1 MAMLID
7 RRFFA
12 NFDWAL
18 FVLIFLV
25 PCFGL
30 VVLYSAGFDPDR
42 TYLKLSWLG
51 GDGIHSLAFLKQ
63 SVFLGVGLLVLIVA
77 ITIPTSFFY
86 RYAYIFYAICVILL
100 FVVLLVGTVSNGSR
114 RWLNFGAF
122 NLQPSEFVK
131 LAVILATAR
140 YLSKN
145 PPAAGAYGMYEL
157 LPLLAMIGFPM
168 ILIARQPDLG
178 TALSVGAVGAFLV
191 LFVGVKLKTIAT
203 LGGIVLAG
211 AVPAW
216 GFLHDYQ
223 KRRIVTL
230 FNPEADPL
238 GSGYH
243 VIQSKIA
250 VGSGNILGK
259 GFLNGTQSQLEF
271 LPEHTTD
278 FVFSV
283 LAEEWGF
290 VGCIFVL
297 ALYCLLFI
305 KILRVVAKSKDFFS
319 ALVAFGIGSQIFFH
333 MVVNIGMVV
342 GILPVV
348 GIPLPLFSY
357 GGSSVL
363 SVLFSL
369 GIILGIS
376 IRRWSHLRGAS

>member
-1 MAMLID
+1 MLID

-18 FVLIFLV
+18 FVLIFLI

-30 VVLYSAGFDPDR
+30 VVLYSAGYDPDR
-42 TYLKLSWLG
+42 TYLKISWLG
-51 GDGIHSLAFLKQ
+51 DGVHSLAFLKQ
-63 SVFLGVGLLVLIVA
+63 AIFLGTGLLVILIGMS
-77 ITIPTSFFY
+77 IPTSFFY
-86 RYAYIFYAICVILL
+86 RYAYIFYAVCIVLL
-100 FVVLLVGTVSNGSR
+100 CAVLLVGTVSNGSR
-114 RWLNFGAF
+114 RWLNLGAF

-131 LAVILATAR
+131 LAVILAIAR

-145 PPAAGAYGMYEL
+145 PPAGSGYSLYEL
-157 LPLLAMIGFPM
+157 VPLLALIGIPM
-168 ILIARQPDLG
+168 LLIIRQPDLG
-178 TALSVGAVGAFLV
+178 TALSVGAVGAFLICFIGV
-191 LFVGVKLKTIAT
+191 RLRAIVTLAGLFVA
-203 LGGIVLAG
+203 GI
-211 AVPAW
+211 VPAW
-216 GFLHDYQ
+216 SFLHDYQ
-223 KRRIVTL
+223 KRRILTL
-230 FNPEADPL
+230 FDPEADPL

-290 VGCIFVL
+290 VGCIFIL
-297 ALYCLLFI
+297 GLYCLLFI
-305 KILRVVAKSKDFFS
+305 KILRIVSKSKDIFS

-333 MVVNIGMVV
+333 TIVNVGMVV
-342 GILPVV
+342 GVLPVV

-369 GIILGIS
+369 GIVVGIS
-376 IRRWSHLRGAS
+376 IRRWVHLRGT

>member
-1 MAMLID
+1 MLID

-18 FVLIFLV
+18 FVLVFLI

-30 VVLYSAGFDPDR
+30 VVLYSAGYDPDR
-42 TYLKLSWLG
+42 TYLQIGWLG
-51 GDGIHSLAFLKQ
+51 GGIHSLAFLKQ
-63 SVFLGVGLLVLIVA
+63 AVFLSIGLLVILIGMS
-77 ITIPTSFFY
+77 IPTSFFY
-86 RYAYIFYAICVILL
+86 RYAYVFYAVCIVLL
-100 FVVLLVGTVSNGSR
+100 CAVLLVGTVSNGSR
-114 RWLNFGAF
+114 RWLNLGAF

-145 PPAAGAYGMYEL
+145 PPAGDGYSLYEL
-157 LPLLAMIGFPM
+157 VPLLALVGLPM
-168 ILIARQPDLG
+168 LLIVRQPDLG

-191 LFVGVKLKTIAT
+191 FFVGVRIRAIVT
-203 LGGIVLAG
+203 LVGLCGAG
-211 AVPAW
+211 LVPAW
-216 GFLHDYQ
+216 SFLHDYQ
-223 KRRIVTL
+223 KRRIFTL
-230 FNPEADPL
+230 FDPEADPL

-290 VGCIFVL
+290 VGCIFIL
-297 ALYCLLFI
+297 GLYCLLFI
-305 KILRVVAKSKDFFS
+305 KILRIVSKSKDIFS

-333 MVVNIGMVV
+333 TIVNVGMVV
-342 GILPVV
+342 GVLPVV

-357 GGSSVL
+357 GGSSVF

-369 GIILGIS
+369 GIVLGIS
-376 IRRWSHLRGAS
+376 IRRWVHLRGT

>member
-1 MAMLID
+1 MLID

-12 NFDWAL
+12 SFDWSL
-18 FVLIFLV
+18 FILIFLI

-30 VVLYSAGFDPDR
+30 VVLYSAGYDPDR
-42 TYLKLSWLG
+42 TYFKISWL

-63 SVFLGVGLLVLIVA
+63 SLFLLCGLIVLLLGLV
-77 ITIPTSFFY
+77 IPTSWLY
-86 RYAYIFYAICVILL
+86 RYSYLFYGFCVLLLIGVLL
-100 FVVLLVGTVSNGSR
+100 FGTVSNGSR
-114 RWLNFGAF
+114 RWLNFGLF

-131 LAVILATAR
+131 LAVILASAR

-145 PPAAGAYGMYEL
+145 PPQESGYTLLEL
-157 LPLLAMIGFPM
+157 FPLALLIGLPML
-168 ILIARQPDLG
+168 LIARQPDLG

-191 LFVGVKLKTIAT
+191 IFVGVRMKAVLT
-203 LGGIVLAG
+203 LIGIIIAG
-211 AVPAW
+211 AIPAW
-216 GFLHDYQ
+216 TLLHDYQ
-223 KRRIVTL
+223 KRRILTL

-250 VGSGNILGK
+250 VGSGNIFGK

-290 VGCIFVL
+290 VGCTFIL
-297 ALYCLLFI
+297 SLYCLLFI
-305 KILRVVAKSKDFFS
+305 KILRVVLKSKDVFS

-333 MVVNIGMVV
+333 MMVNIGMVI

-357 GGSSVL
+357 GGSSVF

-369 GIILGIS
+369 GIVLGIS
-376 IRRWSHLRGAS
+376 VRRWVHIRGT

>member
-1 MAMLID
+1 MLID

-12 NFDWAL
+12 SFDWSL
-18 FVLIFLV
+18 FILIFLI

-30 VVLYSAGFDPDR
+30 IVLYSAGYDPDR
-42 TYLKLSWLG
+42 TYFKISWL
-51 GDGIHSLAFLKQ
+51 GDGIHSLAFIKQ
-63 SVFLGVGLLVLIVA
+63 SLFLLSGFLVLMLGLV
-77 ITIPTSFFY
+77 IPTSWLY
-86 RYAYIFYAICVILL
+86 RYSYLFYGFCVLLL
-100 FVVLLVGTVSNGSR
+100 FAVLLFGTVSNGSR
-114 RWLNFGAF
+114 RWLNFGVF

-131 LAVILATAR
+131 LAVILASAR

-145 PPAAGAYGMYEL
+145 SPQEGGYALWEL
-157 LPLLAMIGFPM
+157 LPLALLIGIPM
-168 ILIARQPDLG
+168 LLIARQPDLG
-178 TALSVGAVGAFLV
+178 TALSVGAVGAFLI
-191 LFVGVKLKTIAT
+191 LFIGVRLKAIFT
-203 LGGIVLAG
+203 LLGVIVAG

-216 GFLHDYQ
+216 TLLHDYQ
-223 KRRIVTL
+223 KRRILTL

-250 VGSGNILGK
+250 VGSGNIFGK

-290 VGCIFVL
+290 VGCAFIL
-297 ALYCLLFI
+297 SLYCLLFM
-305 KILRVVAKSKDFFS
+305 KILRVVLKSKDIFS

-333 MVVNIGMVV
+333 TMVNIGMVI

-357 GGSSVL
+357 GGSSVF

-369 GIILGIS
+369 GIVLGIS
-376 IRRWSHLRGAS
+376 VRRWVHIRGT

>member
-1 MAMLID
+1 MLID

-18 FVLIFLV
+18 FALIFLI

-30 VVLYSAGFDPDR
+30 VVLYSAGYDPDR
-42 TYLKLSWLG
+42 TYFKISWL

-63 SVFLGVGLLVLIVA
+63 SVFLGAGLIV
-77 ITIPTSFFY
+77 ILIGMSIPTTFFY
-86 RYAYIFYAICVILL
+86 RYAYLFYSLCIVLL
-100 FVVLLVGTVSNGSR
+100 CAVLLVGTVSNGSR
-114 RWLNFGAF
+114 RWLNMGAF

-131 LAVILATAR
+131 LAVILASAR

-145 PPAAGAYGMYEL
+145 PPASDGYTLYEL
-157 LPLLAMIGFPM
+157 FPLLLLIGFPM
-168 ILIARQPDLG
+168 LLIIRQPDLG
-178 TALSVGAVGAFLV
+178 TALSVGAVGAFLI
-191 LFVGVKLKTIAT
+191 FFIGVRIRAIAT
-203 LGGIVLAG
+203 LVGVLAAG
-211 AVPAW
+211 AIPAW
-216 GFLHDYQ
+216 SVLHDYQ
-223 KRRIVTL
+223 KRRILTL
-230 FNPEADPL
+230 FDPEADPL

-290 VGCIFVL
+290 VGCVFVL
-297 ALYCLLFI
+297 GLYCLLFM
-305 KILRVVAKSKDFFS
+305 KILSVVSKSKDIFS

-333 MVVNIGMVV
+333 TIVNVGMVV

-369 GIILGIS
+369 GIVIGIS
-376 IRRWSHLRGAS
+376 IRRWVHLRGT

>member
-1 MAMLID
+1 MLID

-18 FVLIFLV
+18 FALIFLI

-30 VVLYSAGFDPDR
+30 VVLYSAGYDPDR
-42 TYLKLSWLG
+42 TYLKISWL

-63 SVFLGVGLLVLIVA
+63 SVFLAAGLIIILIGMS
-77 ITIPTSFFY
+77 IPTTFFY
-86 RYAYIFYAICVILL
+86 RYAYLFYSICIVLL
-100 FVVLLVGTVSNGSR
+100 CAVLLVGTVSNGSR
-114 RWLNFGAF
+114 RWLNMGAF

-131 LAVILATAR
+131 LAVILAAAR

-145 PPAAGAYGMYEL
+145 PPANEGYTLYEL
-157 LPLLAMIGFPM
+157 FPLLLLIGFPM
-168 ILIARQPDLG
+168 LLIIRQPDLG
-178 TALSVGAVGAFLV
+178 TALSVGAVGAFLIFFIGV
-191 LFVGVKLKTIAT
+191 RVRAIAMLVGILV
-203 LGGIVLAG
+203 AG
-211 AVPAW
+211 AIPAW
-216 GFLHDYQ
+216 SFLHDYQ
-223 KRRIVTL
+223 KRRILTL
-230 FNPEADPL
+230 FDPEADPL

-297 ALYCLLFI
+297 GLYCLLFM
-305 KILRVVAKSKDFFS
+305 KILSVVSKSKDIFS

-333 MVVNIGMVV
+333 TIVNVGMVV

-369 GIILGIS
+369 GIVIGIS
-376 IRRWSHLRGAS
+376 IRRWVHLRGT

>member
-1 MAMLID
+1 MLID

-18 FVLIFLV
+18 FALIFLI

-30 VVLYSAGFDPDR
+30 VVLYSAGYDPER
-42 TYLKLSWLG
+42 TYFKLSWLG
-51 GDGIHSLAFLKQ
+51 EGIHSLAFLKQ
-63 SVFLGVGLLVLIVA
+63 SVFLSIGLIVFL
-77 ITIPTSFFY
+77 IGLTIPTTFLH
-86 RYAYIFYAICVILL
+86 RHAYLFYAMCVMLL
-100 FVVLLVGTVSNGSR
+100 LAVLLVGTVSNGSR

-131 LAVILATAR
+131 LAVILASAR
-140 YLSKN
+140 YLSRN
-145 PPAAGAYGMYEL
+145 PPRDGGYTLTEL
-157 LPLLAMIGFPM
+157 IPIMFLIGCPMLLI
-168 ILIARQPDLG
+168 IRQPDLG
-178 TALSVGAVGAFLV
+178 TALSVGAVGGFLV
-191 LFVGVKLKTIAT
+191 LFVGVRFKAILT
-203 LGGIVLAG
+203 LCGVLVAG
-211 AVPAW
+211 AIPAW
-216 GFLHDYQ
+216 SVLHDYQ
-223 KRRIVTL
+223 RRRILTL

-250 VGSGNILGK
+250 VGSGSVVGK
-259 GFLNGTQSQLEF
+259 GFLKGTQSQLEF

-290 VGCIFVL
+290 VGCIFIL
-297 ALYCLLFI
+297 GLYCLLFI
-305 KILRVVAKSKDFFS
+305 KILRVVSRSKDLFS
-319 ALVAFGIGSQIFFH
+319 ALVAFGIGTQIFFH
-333 MVVNIGMVV
+333 TIVNVGMVIGV
-342 GILPVV
+342 LPVV

-369 GIILGIS
+369 GIVAGIS
-376 IRRWSHLRGAS
+376 IRRWVHSRGV